1 MHRSIFAVLG
11 STALVAGAAFYAQ
24 NHAEAEASA
33 AALEPAKVSVA
44 VGSLTCNI
52 QGDSGFVFGTTRHL
66 DCLFARTD
74 GVAETYHG
82 SIKRFG
88 TDDGYTKDSH
98 VLWLVFAS
106 GAVESGALAGD
117 YGNSASQVEKSNG
130 PDTQVLID
138 ANNKQISLEPVH
150 VKGAAG
156 LNVASGVA
164 EVTLQ
169 SGT

>member
-1 MHRSIFAVLG
+1 MRRTIFAVLG

-24 NHAEAEASA
+24 DHAEAEASA
-33 AALEPAKVSVA
+33 AARESAKASV
-44 VGSLTCNI
+44 VGSLSCNVE
-52 QGDSGFVFGTTRHL
+52 GDNGFIFGTTRHL

-88 TDDGYTKDSH
+88 TNDGYTKDPH
-98 VLWLVFAS
+98 VVWLVFAS
-106 GAVESGALAGD
+106 GPVESGALAGD
-117 YGNSASQVEKSNG
+117 YGNSASQVEKSSA
-130 PDTQVLID
+130 PDTQVLIGD
-138 ANNKQISLEPVH
+138 NNKQISLEPVH
-150 VKGAAG
+150 VQGASG

-169 SGT
+169 RGT